1 MFFRTVVFV
10 QTGPHRPRWVS
21 MYCGVA
27 TSGSMT
33 VRIGLHAQEGLG
45 RFKQHGWAGWP
56 ALDTPQVLADKEHSI
71 PG

>member
-1 MFFRTVVFV
+1 
-10 QTGPHRPRWVS
+10 